1 MSKRIFEPVIST
13 FLVTD
18 QLNHDPNVEFK
29 ISYGFELENPNPI
42 FKVQVVGDGFI
53 KGRQAPSYSD
63 SDFDKIIN
71 IRSILKEEF
80 DSMDRRL
87 RDQTISI
94 NDLSNDSSQF

>member
-1 MSKRIFEPVIST
+1 M
-13 FLVTD
+13 
-18 QLNHDPNVEFK
+18 
-29 ISYGFELENPNPI
+29 
-42 FKVQVVGDGFI
+42 VGDGFI